1 MAEMTDRPA
10 REARDVTEPEE
21 VTGTVSEEPPAFP
34 ARARQREETLRR
46 FRHLRTLS
54 EDDPDRGALRRTLI
68 EDHLAYARHIA
79 LRYGGRGELVEDF
92 IQVAY
97 MALVKAVDH
106 FDPER
111 GTAFLGY
118 ATPVILG
125 EIKKY
130 FRDAT
135 WDVHVPRAMQELTRS
150 VRTAAEQLTRQ
161 LARSPTVAE
170 LAAHTGVAADLVT
183 EALVAM
189 DSYSVKSLDRPAG
202 AEPDGPSLGDLLGE
216 EDSAFEAV
224 VNRTALKPLIQ
235 KLDERDRAILMM
247 HFFQNMTQR
256 EIGKRLGYSQM
267 HISRL
272 LSSVLGRLRA
282 ALC

>member
-1 MAEMTDRPA
+1 MTDFERA
-10 REARDVTEPEE
+10 EQRAEAM
-21 VTGTVSEEPPAFP
+21 
-34 ARARQREETLRR
+34 RR
-46 FRHLRTLS
+46 FQLLKSLS
-54 EDDPDRGALRRTLI
+54 GDDPRRAGLRSALI
-68 EDHLAYARHIA
+68 EDHLPYARHIA
-79 LRYGGRGELVEDF
+79 LRYGGHGELAEDF
-92 IQVAY
+92 VQVAY
-97 MALVKAVDH
+97 LALVKAVDN

-111 GTAFLGY
+111 GTGFLGY

-135 WDVHVPRAMQELTRS
+135 WDVHVPRAMQELTRT
-150 VRTAAEQLTRQ
+150 VRGCAERLTRE

-170 LAAHTGVAADLVT
+170 IAEQIGVAAEMVT

-189 DSYSVKSLDRPAG
+189 DSYTTASLDRPLR
-202 AEPDGPSLGDLLGE
+202 AEPGSPSLVDLLGG
-216 EDSAFEAV
+216 EDERLAAV
-224 VNRTALKPLIQ
+224 IDRTALKPLIAA
-235 KLDERDRAILMM
+235 LDERDRSILMM
-247 HFFQNMTQR
+247 HFFQGMTQR
-256 EIGKRLGYSQM
+256 EIGARLGYSQM